1 MVIDDVYSVG
11 LVVGFY
17 VWVDGVEVADYGGG
31 VLDLLLLV
39 ISLYRD
45 YCDGVCSVVLYF
57 LSRRI
62 FACI

>member
-1 MVIDDVYSVG
+1 MVVDDVYSVG

-39 ISLYRD
+39 ISCIGIIVWVY
-45 YCDGVCSVVLYF
+45 VV
-57 LSRRI
+57 
-62 FACI
+62 